1 MGPYGF
7 QSLVILL
14 LIAVSGLISASETAL
29 LALGPN
35 GVHQILDEEHQ
46 RNRLLEL
53 WRASPNQ
60 VIASILVA
68 NNVVNILA
76 SSLTTSLA
84 AEILDSYGVVG
95 AAGWSVAAS
104 VGVMTFLLILLGEV
118 IPKTYAKHNARKMV
132 ALFPLTRLVCSL
144 VRPIAWLFE
153 RISGGLILAAGG
165 SVGVDGA
172 PVTEEEIESMIRLG
186 TAQGALPSDKQEL
199 LTSIIEFSDTMAK
212 EILIPRTDVVGFEWD
227 TSLEEVLKVV
237 GEHQY
242 SRYPVYEE
250 DLDAIIGILT
260 VKDLIRHLA
269 NRASEPFSL
278 KRLASLRKTLFVPES
293 KKIGDLLKL
302 FQSEHAQM
310 AIVVD
315 EFGGTAGIV
324 TIEDVLEE
332 IVGEIYD
339 EHEKA
344 EPRIKETSPGC
355 YTVQAKMAI
364 EEIAD
369 LFDIELPEQELYETL
384 GGLVITHAGRVPQ
397 KDETIEF
404 EGLQFRVLDR
414 TRTRV
419 MTLEVSRAGGQ
430 DGNGTTTGSE
440 DGRNAN
446 GRRQG

>member
-1 MGPYGF
+1 
-7 QSLVILL
+7 VILV
-14 LIAVSGLISASETAL
+14 LIAMSGLISATETAL
-29 LALGPN
+29 LALGPT
-35 GVHQILDEEHQ
+35 GVHQILDEEH
-46 RNRLLEL
+46 RHNRMLSQ
-53 WRASPNQ
+53 WRASPNR

-84 AEILDSYGVVG
+84 AEILDGYGIVG

-118 IPKTYAKHNARKMV
+118 IPKTYAKHNARLLV
-132 ALFPLTRLVCSL
+132 PFFPLTGFICSL

-153 RISGGLILAAGG
+153 RISGGLIVAAGG
-165 SVGVDGA
+165 SVGVAGSGI
-172 PVTEEEIESMIRLG
+172 TEEEIESMIRLG
-186 TAQGALPSDKQEL
+186 TAQGALPTDKQEL

-212 EILIPRTDVVGFEWD
+212 EILIPRTDVVGFERD
-227 TSLEEVLKVV
+227 EPLEEVLKVV

-250 DLDAIIGILT
+250 DLDTIIGILT
-260 VKDLIRHLA
+260 VKDLMRYQAQH
-269 NRASEPFSL
+269 ASEPFSL
-278 KRLASLRKTLFVPES
+278 KKLASLRKTLFVPES
-293 KKIGDLLKL
+293 KKIGELLRE
-302 FQSEHAQM
+302 FQHEHSQM
-310 AIVVD
+310 AVVVD

-339 EHEKA
+339 EHDKA
-344 EPRIKETSPGC
+344 EPRIKESSRGC
-355 YTVQAKMAI
+355 YTVPAKMAI
-364 EEIAD
+364 EELAD
-369 LFDIELPEQELYETL
+369 LFDVDLPDQELYETL

-404 EGLQFRVLDR
+404 EGLRFRVLER

-419 MTLEVSRAGGQ
+419 VTLEVSRAGDQGG
-430 DGNGTTTGSE
+430 DGMSGAGSE
-440 DGRNAN
+440 N
-446 GRRQG
+446 G

>member
-153 RISGGLILAAGG
+153 RISGGAHPRGR
-165 SVGVDGA
+165 
-172 PVTEEEIESMIRLG
+172 RLG
-186 TAQGALPSDKQEL
+186 
-199 LTSIIEFSDTMAK
+199 
-212 EILIPRTDVVGFEWD
+212 
-227 TSLEEVLKVV
+227 
-237 GEHQY
+237 
-242 SRYPVYEE
+242 
-250 DLDAIIGILT
+250 
-260 VKDLIRHLA
+260 
-269 NRASEPFSL
+269 
-278 KRLASLRKTLFVPES
+278 
-293 KKIGDLLKL
+293 
-302 FQSEHAQM
+302 
-310 AIVVD
+310 
-315 EFGGTAGIV
+315 
-324 TIEDVLEE
+324 
-332 IVGEIYD
+332 
-339 EHEKA
+339 
-344 EPRIKETSPGC
+344 
-355 YTVQAKMAI
+355 
-364 EEIAD
+364 
-369 LFDIELPEQELYETL
+369 
-384 GGLVITHAGRVPQ
+384 GR
-397 KDETIEF
+397 
-404 EGLQFRVLDR
+404 GR
-414 TRTRV
+414 
-419 MTLEVSRAGGQ
+419 RAGHRGG
-430 DGNGTTTGSE
+430 D
-440 DGRNAN
+440 
-446 GRRQG
+446 

>member
-1 MGPYGF
+1 MGQYGF
-7 QSLVILL
+7 QIFIILF
-14 LIAVSGLISASETAL
+14 LIGLSGLVSATETAL
-29 LALGPN
+29 LALGPA
-35 GVHQILDEEHQ
+35 GVHQILDEE
-46 RNRLLEL
+46 RRRSGLLEL
-53 WRASPNQ
+53 WQRAPNQ

-84 AEILDSYGVVG
+84 AEILEGFGIAG

-104 VGVMTFLLILLGEV
+104 VGAMTLLLILVGEI
-118 IPKTYAKHNARKMV
+118 IPKTFAKHNARLMV
-132 ALFPLTRLVCSL
+132 PFFPLTNLLCRL
-144 VRPIAWLFE
+144 VRPVSWLFE
-153 RISGGLILAAGG
+153 RISGGLIEAAGG
-165 SVGVDGA
+165 SVGVGGS

-212 EILIPRTDVVGFEWD
+212 EILIPRTDVVGFDLD
-227 TSLEEVLKVV
+227 TGLDDVLNVV
-237 GEHQY
+237 GEHQF

-250 DLDAIIGILT
+250 DLDTIIGILT
-260 VKDLIRHLA
+260 VKDLMRYLS
-269 NRASEPFSL
+269 NRNSESFSL

-293 KKIGDLLKL
+293 KKIGDLLKD
-302 FQSEHAQM
+302 FQREHAQM
-310 AIVVD
+310 AVVVD

-344 EPRIKETSPGC
+344 EPPVKELEPGRFL
-355 YTVQAKMAI
+355 VQAKLAI
-364 EEIAD
+364 EEIAE
-369 LFDIELPEQELYETL
+369 LFGVEFPEQELYETV

-397 KDETIEF
+397 KNECVEF
-404 EGLQFRVLDR
+404 AGLTFRVLDR

-419 MTLEVSRAGGQ
+419 MSLEVSRATMPGE
-430 DGNGTTTGSE
+430 NGASTPES
-440 DGRNAN
+440 
-446 GRRQG
+446 